1 MSLKIFSGSSH
12 PEFAASVCG
21 HLNVLPG
28 AVQSIVFSNDNR
40 FVKIEEPVRGDDV
53 FIIQTSSE
61 PVDSHL
67 IELLML
73 ARTCRDASAERITV
87 VAPYFPYV
95 RSDKKDQPRVCIAAR
110 LVADLL
116 AAAGASRALT
126 MDLHSPQIQGF
137 FSVPCDQL
145 FAAPD
150 IIGYLRKNWNLSNYV
165 LVAGDA
171 GAAKML
177 KIYADGLG
185 RPVAIMDKRREGND
199 EQPRIKG
206 VIGEVKEKNILLIDD
221 EIASGRTMVRDAE
234 FLLQTAGARR
244 VDACVVHPVLGAG
257 AGAALNQS
265 PIERFVI
272 TNTVP
277 TKEKALKHQEVVD
290 VSARFAECIRRIHEH
305 LSIKDLNEI

>member
-12 PEFAASVCG
+12 PKFAASVCG
-21 HLNVLPG
+21 HLNVPLG
-28 AVQSIVFSNDNR
+28 VAQSIIFSNDNR

-67 IELLML
+67 MELLML
-73 ARTCRDASAERITV
+73 ARTCRDASAERVTV

-116 AAAGASRALT
+116 LAAGASRVLT

-150 IIGYLRKNWNLSNYV
+150 IIGHLSKHWDLSNYV

-177 KIYADGLG
+177 KIYADALGL
-185 RPVAIMDKRREGND
+185 PVAIMDKRREGND

-206 VIGEVKEKNILLIDD
+206 VIGEVKTKNILLIDD

-234 FLLQTAGARR
+234 FLLEAAGARR

-257 AGAALNQS
+257 AVAALNQS
-265 PIERFVI
+265 PIERFLV
-272 TNTVP
+272 TNTLP
-277 TKEKALKHQEVVD
+277 LAGKPLKNQETVD
-290 VSARFAECIRRIHEH
+290 VAGRFAECIRRINANQ
-305 LSIKDLNEI
+305 SIKDLNDV